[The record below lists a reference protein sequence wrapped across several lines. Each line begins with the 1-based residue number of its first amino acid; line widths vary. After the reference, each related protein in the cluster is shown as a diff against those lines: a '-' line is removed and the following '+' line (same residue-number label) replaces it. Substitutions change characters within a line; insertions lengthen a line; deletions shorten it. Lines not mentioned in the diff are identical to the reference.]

1 MKRLRILRDFDN
13 DKKERAEAI
22 FDPHHLLPVFKKTAE
37 PIKRNTSNTYTL
49 FFNKILVFP
58 RSNTFLKSVKD
69 AKAFLVSFTKCY
81 EINCVGGPNRN
92 LHALLFNLSSVS
104 SEAIGHGVCVMEE
117 QEETRRGVAGDC
129 NNVYMV
135 TESVP
140 LCLQLHSDRMFQT
153 ASREKT
159 HNRKQ
164 QYPPFPT
171 PSLIPVK
178 LKASTSVTSFARYM
192 GHSMQR
198 SCEG

>member
-117 QEETRRGVAGDC
+117 QEETRRGVAGD
-129 NNVYMV
+129 
-135 TESVP
+135 
-140 LCLQLHSDRMFQT
+140 RMFQT